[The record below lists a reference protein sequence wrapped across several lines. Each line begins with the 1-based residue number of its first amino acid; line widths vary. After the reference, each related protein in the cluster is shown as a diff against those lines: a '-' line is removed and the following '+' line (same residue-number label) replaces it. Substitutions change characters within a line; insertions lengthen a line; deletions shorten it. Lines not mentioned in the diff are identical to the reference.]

1 MLKQGQGPS
10 RDLRT
15 ASHRRGG
22 NRSFAHSR
30 SRPLLI
36 LAGLALALVAGYLLT
51 TQVVYAD
58 RVYPGVS
65 VAGVRMDGFSRQEA
79 AGALATASGRFAL
92 GEVIL
97 RDGAKEWRSS
107 LGALGLRLDTE
118 ASVRQALQDGR
129 GTSVLENLVDQF
141 VGLREGHALAPI
153 LTSDGERRALLASVA
168 REVDRPMVNASL
180 VTHADGVVELTPA
193 QVGRRLEVDEA
204 LRRIDQS
211 AANLARTWSG
221 IPAGFV
227 VELPVSE
234 TKPQVVEAQLAA
246 AKETAQRILRSPLTI
261 AYGGESKKLGPAELA
276 GMLTF
281 REEEGKSV
289 AGLDGKPLTQVVA
302 GLAERLDRAPRDARF
317 VYRAG
322 KVQVAS
328 ESQDGLQV
336 DVPASVLAI
345 QKQSLTDERTVTL
358 AVKVLAPKV
367 LSAEASTVAGDIK
380 QKLVE
385 ASTVYGDTG
394 ADRQVNLRLATS
406 RLDGV
411 VLAPGETFSF
421 NKALGPTT
429 LKDGYRMAWGIIS
442 TPTGHETVPSEAG
455 GICQVS
461 TTLFQAAL
469 AGGYQIDQRTEHLYW
484 MPRYGKPPLGKT
496 GLDSTVDGSGSP
508 DTLDFKFTNNTP
520 NWLAIEARTDA
531 MNLYFA
537 LWGTKPGWRV
547 EIGEPVI
554 TNVVKTDP
562 TVQRQYDETLRPG
575 EEVWAEVA
583 QDGFDVSV
591 TRQVWD
597 GSRLLERYVVKSKYR
612 PANNVVRYGPTPVPT
627 PTPAPGE
634 QTKASPT
641 PPPATTSAPPSATPG
656 TMPTG
661 TPGR

>member
-1 MLKQGQGPS
+1 M
-10 RDLRT
+10 
-15 ASHRRGG
+15 
-22 NRSFAHSR
+22 
-30 SRPLLI
+30 I
-36 LAGLALALVAGYLLT
+36 LAGLALAVVFGYFAA

-65 VAGVRMDGFSRQEA
+65 VAGVKIGGFSRQEA
-79 AGALATASGRFAL
+79 VGALSTAFGRFAQ

-97 RDGAKEWRSS
+97 RDGVREWRSS
-107 LGALGLRLDTE
+107 LGALGLRLDEE
-118 ASVRQALQDGR
+118 ASARQALQDGR
-129 GTSVLENLVDQF
+129 STSVLGNLADQ
-141 VGLREGHALAPI
+141 VAGLRDGHSLAPV
-153 LTSDGERRALLASVA
+153 LASDGERRRTVLAAVA
-168 REVDRPMVNASL
+168 REIDRPVVNASL
-180 VTHADGVVELTPA
+180 VTHADGVVELTA
-193 QVGRRLEVDEA
+193 SQVGRRLDVDEA

-211 AANLARTWSG
+211 AADLMRTWSG
-221 IPAGFV
+221 GSAGFR

-234 TKPQVVEAQLAA
+234 AKPQVVEAQLAA

-261 AYGGESKKLGPAELA
+261 AYGGESRKLGPAELA
-276 GMLTF
+276 GMLRF
-281 REEEGKSV
+281 HEEEGKSV
-289 AGLDGKPLTQVVA
+289 ASLDGQALTQIVA
-302 GLAERLDRAPRDARF
+302 GMVERIDRAPTDARF
-317 VYRAG
+317 VFRGG

-328 ESQDGLQV
+328 ESRDGLQV

-345 QKQSLTDERTVTL
+345 QKQSLTDERTATL
-358 AVKVLAPKV
+358 AVKVLPPKV
-367 LSAEASTVAGDIK
+367 RSTDVGLVVIK
-380 QKLVE
+380 QKIVE

-394 ADRQVNLRLATS
+394 ADRQHNLRLATS

-429 LKDGYRMAWGIIS
+429 LKDGYKMAWGIIS
-442 TPTGHETVPSEAG
+442 TPTGHETIPSEAG

-469 AGGYQIDQRTEHLYW
+469 AGGYKIDQRTEHLYW

-531 MNLYFA
+531 MNLYFV

-547 EIGEPVI
+547 EVGEPVI
-554 TNVVKTDP
+554 SNVVKTDP
-562 TVQRQYDETLRPG
+562 TVRRQYDETLRPG

-591 TRQVWD
+591 TRQVWNGD
-597 GSRLLERYVVKSKYR
+597 RLLDQYVAKSRYR
-612 PANNVVRYGPTPVPT
+612 PANNVVHYGPTPVPT
-627 PTPAPGE
+627 PTPSVQSQPS
-634 QTKASPT
+634 ASPGPLAT
-641 PPPATTSAPPSATPG
+641 PVPPSATP
-656 TMPTG
+656 TAQASG
-661 TPGR
+661 TPRR